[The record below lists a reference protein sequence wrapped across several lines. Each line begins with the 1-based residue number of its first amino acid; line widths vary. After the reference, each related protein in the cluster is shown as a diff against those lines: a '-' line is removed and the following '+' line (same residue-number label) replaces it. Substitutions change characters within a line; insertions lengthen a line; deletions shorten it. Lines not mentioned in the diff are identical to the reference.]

1 MEEKTQELVNFP
13 MPIGIEDAL
22 AMGYKRSDIVY
33 RMMGNRRLSCIMVQ
47 GTQQQADDYARMIEN
62 EIKAEKRERRCLISD
77 GKGGYI
83 MCSECNKCRECA
95 KAQSIDFETNRPISL
110 EKLMEGDSDEDATM
124 DVPGKEDVERDVIAM
139 LTLADLLKYLG
150 TFKGKKYAEIF
161 QGLFDMKTIDEIATE
176 LDLNWSTTRDRIKKV
191 RALAQAFTGLTR

>member
-22 AMGYKRSDIVY
+22 AMGFKRSDIVY

-62 EIKAEKRERRCLISD
+62 EIKAEKRERRYLISD

-83 MCSECNKCRECA
+83 MCPECNKCRECA
-95 KAQSIDFETNRPISL
+95 KTHSIDFETNRPISL

-161 QGLFDMKTIDEIATE
+161 QSLFDMKTIDEIATE